1 MNSIDG
7 IILILTKLRHRIE
20 LQENSTLKKYL
31 DSARQ
36 LSAEQ
41 RGKLL
46 EGFEEISSF
55 HQELALEGQTDAN
68 SGDPVDHHF
77 VAFVNHQ
84 GDLYE
89 LDGRKSF
96 PVKHGSTSADTL
108 LEVNGIWVYTIA
120 MANKS

>member
-1 MNSIDG
+1 MRYS
-7 IILILTKLRHRIE
+7 IE
-20 LQENSTLKKYL
+20 LQEDSALKKYL
-31 DSARQ
+31 NAAGQ

-46 EGFEEISSF
+46 EGFTEISEF

-68 SGDPVDHHF
+68 SADPVDHHF

-96 PVKHGSTSADTL
+96 PVKHGRTSTETL
-108 LEVNGIWVYTIA
+108 LEASRII
-120 MANKS
+120 